1 MPGLFFLYPFDKGD
15 VVTLR
20 KAHPCGG
27 KTWEIRRVGA
37 DISMSCVT
45 CGHMMVVSRRTLE
58 KSCTHVDPSKDTNKT
73 L

>member
-1 MPGLFFLYPFDKGD
+1 MPGVYFLYPFEKGD

-37 DISMSCVT
+37 DVSLSCQT
-45 CGHMMVVSRRTLE
+45 CGHMMIVTRRVLE
-58 KSCTHVDPSKDTNKT
+58 KSCVHVLPSKDINKT
-73 L
+73 M

>member
-1 MPGLFFLYPFDKGD
+1 MAGLYFLYPFNKGD
-15 VVTLR
+15 IVTLR

-37 DISMSCVT
+37 DISLSCQT
-45 CGHMMVVSRRTLE
+45 CGHMMIVSRRVLE
-58 KSCTHVDPSKDTNKT
+58 KSCTLVVPSKDTNET